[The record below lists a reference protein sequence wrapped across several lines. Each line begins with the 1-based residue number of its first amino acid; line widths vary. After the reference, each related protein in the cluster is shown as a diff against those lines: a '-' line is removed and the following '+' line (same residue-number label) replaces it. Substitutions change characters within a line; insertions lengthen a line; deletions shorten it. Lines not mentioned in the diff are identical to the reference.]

1 MRIVLLLTVLHTT
14 SAALPISPHVNVA
27 QIRMDGDGG
36 GGSATPE
43 SVNGGS
49 SPPQHPT
56 CAAYKEFYTEDVHC
70 CDKPSSH
77 VVNPRVAGVCPSVE
91 YIPLADVSPFH
102 GFYGV
107 SSAFGAGTLGLNGVM
122 QNRLFVVAVKQCPG
136 TTFATLLLS
145 KAVQIEDFTIPDAV
159 MQNPTVMKS
168 FCLLSDL
175 FVAEIRLGHDVDIPE
190 RISATGGVS
199 ERNIALVGE
208 RADLSA
214 NKWSLE
220 DVQVWCAEMKVL
232 HTAMPNYEISPIP
245 GWGTI
250 EEINFFQIA
259 IHLPKITLLSNLQ
272 DMDVKCPLF
281 NRFLLPDAPS
291 GSVGSLQDLKDSQLF
306 ADATTNYYTIAPA
319 ILQKMSA

>member
-1 MRIVLLLTVLHTT
+1 MCNCWR
-14 SAALPISPHVNVA
+14 P
-27 QIRMDGDGG
+27 GDGG

-43 SVNGGS
+43 PVNGGS

-56 CAAYKEFYTEDVHC
+56 CAAYKQFYKDDVRC

-91 YIPLADVSPFH
+91 YIPLADLSPYH

-107 SSAFGAGTLGLNGVM
+107 NGAFGNGTLGLNGVM

-145 KAVQIEDFTIPDAV
+145 KAVHLDGFSIPDAV
-159 MQNPTVMKS
+159 MQNPAVMKS
-168 FCLLSDL
+168 FCLLSDI
-175 FVAEIRLGHDVDIPE
+175 FVAEILLGHDVDIPE
-190 RISATGGVS
+190 RVNPDTGGVS
-199 ERNIALVGE
+199 QRNIELVGE
-208 RADLSA
+208 RTDLNA

-232 HTAMPNYEISPIP
+232 HTALPDYVLSESVS
-245 GWGTI
+245 GWHKI
-250 EEINFFQIA
+250 EDINFFQIG

-272 DMDVKCPLF
+272 DTDVKCPLF

-291 GSVGSLQDLKDSQLF
+291 GSVGSLQDLKDSPLY
-306 ADATTNYYTIAPA
+306 ADATTNYYAIAPA
-319 ILQKMSA
+319 ILEKMSA